1 MQYRHFPAPRLWRL
15 LCLAAAACGLAAC
28 GNLNSIHR
36 TLDTASGTGALID
49 AKQRAII
56 VSQRSDEV
64 LQREVVTEPVKAAAD
79 GGAKNG
85 MPATPGAGDKA
96 SVATAAV
103 TTREWGSEKRYVACA
118 EPSPDAMSAYA
129 AQFAGELAMSPQ
141 GADGTNRSAAIKGA
155 LQEAAAF
162 IGMRTP
168 SIQLLRDA
176 MYRVCEAYANG
187 AIDSDQYELLM
198 RRYQRQIVAMMA
210 IESLTQAGRV
220 PAITLTTQG
229 STGGER
235 ALSEWMGEIKN
246 QQELSDKQQKVA
258 EDKGTESGNLTKEI
272 GDLEKELKQDGLKDE
287 QKTAI
292 QQKIGAAKSKKLQA
306 DAAKQAAEADMRR
319 ANARIASLQDHMAG
333 GASLTGRTAADVA
346 SATATTSAQIIAAA
360 APTVQHIANQVLD
373 VDDTAALCFIHYKRP
388 EKNPQDSALRGLCD
402 THMTYMKAVRDLRT
416 QVLAACVKRAGS
428 DADKLGQCAGI
439 LASEPKGDPGA
450 ARTTNTPTGAKTMGN
465 DNLFK

>member
-1 MQYRHFPAPRLWRL
+1 MQNSSHAPAPRLWRL

-36 TLDTASGTGALID
+36 TLDTASGNGVLID

-64 LQREVVTEPVKAAAD
+64 TSNDQTSQR
-79 GGAKNG
+79 
-85 MPATPGAGDKA
+85 
-96 SVATAAV
+96 
-103 TTREWGSEKRYVACA
+103 EKRYIACA

-416 QVLAACVKRAGS
+416 QVLDACVKRAGS